1 MADRIQFWKRDFLE
15 QQYLKLE
22 KENIDLKDKVLE
34 LELNTKIQIKEL
46 MQEID
51 KSRNQLSRM
60 KSLEDQHQQDC
71 IRINE
76 LTVTVSVLSR
86 MYSNL
91 RKTVGLD

>member
-15 QQYLKLE
+15 EQYLKLE
-22 KENIDLKDKVLE
+22 EENKDLKHKYTKLKVD
-34 LELNTKIQIKEL
+34 TKLQIKEL

-51 KSRNQLSRM
+51 KNRKQHSRM

-86 MYSNL
+86 LYSSL
-91 RKTVGLD
+91 RKTAGLD

>member
-1 MADRIQFWKRDFLE
+1 MADRIHFWKKEFLE
-15 QQYLKLE
+15 ERYVKLE
-22 KENIDLKDKVLE
+22 KENEDLRHKYTKLE
-34 LELNTKIQIKEL
+34 LDTKLQIKEL
-46 MQEID
+46 MEEID
-51 KSRNQLSRM
+51 KSRNQLPRM

>member
-1 MADRIQFWKRDFLE
+1 
-15 QQYLKLE
+15 
-22 KENIDLKDKVLE
+22 
-34 LELNTKIQIKEL
+34 
-46 MQEID
+46 MQEIENG
-51 KSRNQLSRM
+51 KIQLSRM

>member
-15 QQYLKLE
+15 EQYLKLE

-86 MYSNL
+86 LYSSL
-91 RKTVGLD
+91 RKTAGLD

>member
-1 MADRIQFWKRDFLE
+1 MADRIQFWKRDFLKE
-15 QQYLKLE
+15 QYLKLE

-86 MYSNL
+86 LYSSL
-91 RKTVGLD
+91 RKTAGLD

>member
-15 QQYLKLE
+15 EQYLKLE

-34 LELNTKIQIKEL
+34 LELNTKIQIKKL

-86 MYSNL
+86 LYSSL
-91 RKTVGLD
+91 RKTAGLD

>member
-1 MADRIQFWKRDFLE
+1 MADRIQSWKRDFLE
-15 QQYLKLE
+15 EQYLKLE

-46 MQEID
+46 MQEIENG
-51 KSRNQLSRM
+51 KIQLSRM

-76 LTVTVSVLSR
+76 LTVTVSVLSK
-86 MYSNL
+86 MYCNL
-91 RKTVGLD
+91 RKTASLD